1 MFINHRAIIFVIVAV
16 FLNVLAQYL
25 LKFSA
30 SMRDPIDS
38 GYANVI
44 NGLLKI
50 LFTPACIIGL
60 GAGFMASIFWILA
73 LNKLPLT
80 MVYPF
85 TALGFIAI
93 MFVGFTVFNEPF
105 TLSKFAGMSFILL
118 GIAYIT
124 SS

>member
-1 MFINHRAIIFVIVAV
+1 MFMNHKAIIFVIVAV
-16 FLNVLAQYL
+16 FLNVIAQYL

-38 GYANVI
+38 GYINVI

-50 LFTPACIIGL
+50 VFTPACILGL
-60 GAGFMASIFWILA
+60 GAGFMASMFWILA

-85 TALGFIAI
+85 TALGFVAV
-93 MFVGFTVFNEPF
+93 MSVGFIVFNEPF
-105 TLSKFAGMSFILL
+105 TLSKFSGMCLILL
-118 GIAYIT
+118 GIAFIT
-124 SS
+124 QS

>member
-1 MFINHRAIIFVIVAV
+1 MNHKAIIFVIVAV
-16 FLNVLAQYL
+16 FLNVIAQYL

-38 GYANVI
+38 GYINVI

-50 LFTPACIIGL
+50 VFTPACILGL
-60 GAGFMASIFWILA
+60 GAGFMASMFWILA

-85 TALGFIAI
+85 TALGFVAV
-93 MFVGFTVFNEPF
+93 MSVGFIVFNEPF
-105 TLSKFAGMSFILL
+105 TLSKFSGMCLILL
-118 GIAYIT
+118 GIAFIT
-124 SS
+124 QS